1 MLSGKHILLGI
12 TAGIAA
18 YKIPA
23 LVRLLKKQ
31 GAEVRVVMTPDARE
45 FVAPLTLSVLS
56 ENPVY
61 WSFTD
66 QEHPDQGLWNNHV
79 HLGRWADLV
88 LIAPATAN
96 TLAKMVQGTCDNL
109 LLATYL
115 SSECPVY
122 FAPAMDLD
130 MHEHPSTQ
138 SNFERLEEI
147 GHTMIPSEHGALAS
161 GLEGPGRM
169 AEPQNIIDFLT
180 RDLKKKLPLTGK
192 QYLIT
197 AGPTFEPI
205 DPVRYI
211 GNFSSGK
218 MGYAIANAAASL
230 GADVILVSGPTKNL
244 EAHPSIQKINTVTGS
259 EMLDAVMSHFDKSD
273 VAIMCAAVAD
283 FKPKERAVKKI
294 KSKLKSL
301 TLELSPTVDIAAQ
314 LGGRKKHQILV
325 GFALE
330 THEALVH
337 AKSKRNKKNLDL
349 IVLNSLEDHGVEF
362 GSDTNKITI
371 IDRQDKVH
379 EYKLKSKDLVAKDI
393 IDFIR
398 KI

>member
-1 MLSGKHILLGI
+1 
-12 TAGIAA
+12 
-18 YKIPA
+18 
-23 LVRLLKKQ
+23 
-31 GAEVRVVMTPDARE
+31 
-45 FVAPLTLSVLS
+45 
-56 ENPVY
+56 
-61 WSFTD
+61 
-66 QEHPDQGLWNNHV
+66 
-79 HLGRWADLV
+79 
-88 LIAPATAN
+88 
-96 TLAKMVQGTCDNL
+96 
-109 LLATYL
+109 
-115 SSECPVY
+115 
-122 FAPAMDLD
+122 
-130 MHEHPSTQ
+130 
-138 SNFERLEEI
+138 
-147 GHTMIPSEHGALAS
+147 
-161 GLEGPGRM
+161 M
-169 AEPQNIIDFLT
+169 AEPQNIIDFLY
-180 RDLKKKLPLTGK
+180 RDLKNKLPLTGK

-244 EAHPSIQKINTVTGS
+244 EVHPSIQKIDTVTGS

-301 TLELSPTVDIAAQ
+301 TLELGPTVDIAAQ

-330 THEALVH
+330 THDPLVH

-379 EYKLKSKDLVAKDI
+379 EYELKSKDLVAKDI

-398 KI
+398 NI